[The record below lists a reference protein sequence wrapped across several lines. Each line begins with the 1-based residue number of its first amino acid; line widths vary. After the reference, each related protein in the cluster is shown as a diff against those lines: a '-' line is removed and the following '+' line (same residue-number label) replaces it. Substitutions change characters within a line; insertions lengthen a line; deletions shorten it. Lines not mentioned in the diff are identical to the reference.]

1 MNYKKILED
10 LDMQLSI
17 VEYEINEIC
26 DKNNFPLDEY
36 KKRKLTDLYVRSEK
50 LGNLFNKIVE
60 QEDRASMAYFE
71 DVASHGI
78 NQ

>member
-10 LDMQLSI
+10 LDMQLSL
-17 VEYEINEIC
+17 VEYEISEIC

-71 DVASHGI
+71 DVAS
-78 NQ
+78 N